1 MALALLAA
9 GASLVLLLVCV
20 AAARWIAARN
30 LEGVL
35 EELEEPAGH
44 ALPHGHRP
52 PPGLGPIP
60 ASERTLAAEAERGI
74 RDLQAFLL
82 DAA

>member
-1 MALALLAA
+1 MTLALLAA
-9 GASLVLLLVCV
+9 GGSVALLLVCL
-20 AAARWIAARN
+20 ATAHWLAARN

-35 EELEEPAGH
+35 EELEE
-44 ALPHGHRP
+44 ALPRILPEGHRP

>member
-1 MALALLAA
+1 MVIALLAA
-9 GASLVLLLVCV
+9 AGSVLLLLVCL
-20 AAARWIAARN
+20 AAARWVAARN

-35 EELEEPAGH
+35 EELDETAP
-44 ALPHGHRP
+44 ALPEGHRP

-60 ASERTLAAEAERGI
+60 SSDRTLAAEAERGL
-74 RDLQAFLL
+74 RDLQAFLI